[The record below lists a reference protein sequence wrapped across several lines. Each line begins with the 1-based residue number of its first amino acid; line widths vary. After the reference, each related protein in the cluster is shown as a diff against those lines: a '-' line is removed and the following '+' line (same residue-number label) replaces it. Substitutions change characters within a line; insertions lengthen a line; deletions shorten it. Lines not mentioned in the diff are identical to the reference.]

1 MIEIGIVKV
10 EKVNENDKANRELK
24 ITMKSGSEIH
34 VVPCHK
40 SWEQYGG
47 LLEEEQAAVDIANKY
62 NDWLHGID

>member
-10 EKVNENDKANRELK
+10 ELLNDDNIDKREVKV
-24 ITMKSGSEIH
+24 TMKSGSEIH
-34 VVPCHK
+34 IVACHD

-47 LLEEEQAAVDIANKY
+47 FLEEEQATVPIAEKY

>member
-10 EKVNENDKANRELK
+10 DLLNENNIDEREVK
-24 ITMKSGSEIH
+24 VTMKSGSEIH
-34 VVPCHK
+34 IVACYN

-47 LLEEEQAAVDIANKY
+47 LWEEEQATVPIAEKY

>member
-24 ITMKSGSEIH
+24 ITMKSGSEIR
-34 VVPCHK
+34 VVPCHN

-47 LLEEEQAAVDIANKY
+47 LLDEQWATVDVCNKY